1 MASSNGKL
9 KNRDEMIARL
19 WKWLPWLTFFLLSLP
34 APIPFFILF
43 LMASTPESAAV
54 YLVFSA
60 LSLGIGVLVGLLAV
74 LLLVLLKRRW
84 FRKLRDRLAEDGITA
99 NEVNWFTSE
108 LTSAERKILSEIE
121 SHNPLLADAY
131 RETLATRLTAARI
144 IARASRER
152 LRVERRIN
160 QARSLTGANT
170 QDLLRDLESDH
181 QQLENLRSEATARLA
196 ESKARLQTIEAV
208 ASRTLNKKDTDM
220 MLQRLSESQNHFPL
234 ALELVKLQQD
244 VLREAEG
251 DLKNALPAPGSE
263 DTIQR

>member
-19 WKWLPWLTFFLLSLP
+19 WKWLPWLSFFLLSLP

-43 LMASTPESAAV
+43 LMASSPESAAV
-54 YLVFSA
+54 YLLFSV
-60 LSLGIGVLVGLLAV
+60 LSLGIGVLAGLFAV
-74 LLLVLLKRRW
+74 LLLLLLKRRW
-84 FRKLRDRLAEDGITA
+84 SRRLRDRLAEDGITA

-108 LTSAERKILSEIE
+108 LTSAERKTLNEIE

-152 LRVERRIN
+152 LLVERRIN
-160 QARSLTGANT
+160 RARSLTGANT
-170 QDLLRDLESDH
+170 QELLRDLEFDH
-181 QQLENLRSEATARLA
+181 QQLENLRSEATSRLA

-208 ASRTLNKKDTDM
+208 ASRTLNKKETEM

-234 ALELVKLQQD
+234 ALELIKLQRD
-244 VLREAEG
+244 VLQEAEG
-251 DLKNALPAPGSE
+251 DLKTAFPAPSSE